1 MMNQALV
8 TLVLHAVKEQYI
20 SEKAFYANQ
29 LGISSQSWD
38 RWKKGEHGLKPD
50 NMQIVA
56 MLFTDYEWMLVQKVC
71 RNAEIL
77 PEVNDDPV
85 REYQFLKFHI
95 ARKWI
100 ASGMASITWESS
112 EQHPDR
118 ENLRKAAVTTLR
130 LEMNYDFWSYK
141 DILDLRLPS
150 VIRQQIETKKTDL
163 ITWISEN
170 DPDSIRKMNEE

>member
-1 MMNQALV
+1 MNQALV
-8 TLVLHAVKEQYI
+8 TLVLHAIKEQYV
-20 SEKAFYANQ
+20 SEKAFYASQ
-29 LGISSQSWD
+29 LEISSQSWD

-50 NMQIVA
+50 NMEIVA
-56 MLFTDYEWMLVQKVC
+56 KLFTDYEWMLVQKVC

-77 PEVNDDPV
+77 PEVADDPV
-85 REYQFLKFHI
+85 REYQYLKFHI

-100 ASGMASITWESS
+100 ASGTAEIKWHGGESHTER
-112 EQHPDR
+112 EQV
-118 ENLRKAAVTTLR
+118 RKAAVTTLR

-163 ITWISEN
+163 LTWFSEN
-170 DPDSIRKMNEE
+170 DPETIQTLKE